1 VKTLRTLALLAAL
14 SGAFIISNP
23 LRAQSLIS
31 GDIAGVVTDSSSAVI
46 SGADVDLL
54 NSDTGATQSTTTD
67 SNGLYRFSLLK
78 PGRYTVTAKKQNFKS
93 QQQTGLSIQVGK
105 VLTADFKLEVSA
117 AATTT
122 IDVTAAQDVLSTSPN
137 GSTTFSPLEVEV
149 LPSPGGDITNI
160 ALTAAGVT
168 MNTQGGGIGGNFS
181 MNGLPGT
188 SNLYTVNG
196 ENNMDPYFNI
206 NNTGPTDLTLGANE
220 IQDVTVL
227 GSPYGGQYGQLSGA
241 QVIMTTK
248 SGSNAFHGNLLYW
261 WNGRTMNSNSW
272 FNNYYGNARPFS
284 NANQWAGS
292 FGGRIIRNRTFFFVD
307 NEGLRFIVPSSQ
319 SVTIPTQEFA
329 NAVLANV
336 TNLHPSE
343 AGTYKQMLDVLRNAP
358 GSSNA
363 RNLENTTACNKLA
376 LPGFDPSSQACAAQF
391 EANPSGTAS
400 ESLLAFRID
409 HKLTD
414 NDNIYYRYKT
424 DRGTQPSVIDP
435 TSPNFDALSKQPQ
448 WDNQLSETHIFSPNS
463 TNQFTASLSHYVAQ
477 FTQDEKLV
485 SSTLPYGVFTSGA
498 VPFGAII
505 PGVGAQGFNAYGIF
519 PQGRNITQYQFIDDF
534 TLVKGRHT
542 LKFGENFRRYDVSDR
557 TIFYLNPQVYFGYTE
572 DGLQNFADGRAFR
585 FRRASV
591 SASPVP
597 IALWGMGAYAHDD
610 WRVASNL
617 TITLG
622 LRLEHNSNPVCQFN
636 CFANFK
642 TPFTSLASFTNAD
655 PGSVPYSA
663 DIDSGRHQAYQ
674 GSDALNVLPSVGFS
688 WSPSKDAKTVISG
701 GVGLFFDNAAAT
713 LANDLLSNPPNAVRF
728 SVQPPDGVLPFD
740 PGPTGGQGIFQAS
753 AKAFSINKTY
763 SQISS
768 ELDAL
773 GVPFSAPGF
782 NSVEGTI
789 HSPRVLQ
796 WNFQVQRQIGQATAL
811 IANYVGNRSDN
822 LLYQN
827 AWGNAFDSQGIYPG
841 ILPSAAPDPN
851 YGLVTQFRSGT
862 TANYNGLQLTLRQQ
876 FAKGFSGHF
885 NYTWSH
891 ALDHVSNGG
900 QNEFSQ
906 TDSLIEQLVPG
917 TLITNYADADYDIRH
932 VISADFVYAPRFK
945 MQNMVL
951 NELVSNWQLGT
962 KITYHTGLPFS
973 VSDGNASVTNGP
985 LTILAT
991 PTGAPTTAAGGCGK
1005 SAVDTACLLAGGFL
1019 DKATLA
1025 AYPGLPFQNRNMFR
1039 GPGYFNADLSLFRN
1053 FHIRERAT
1061 FGVGMTAYN
1070 VLNHPNFA
1078 NPDGTF
1084 SSPTFGMITSTVA
1097 QPNSPYGNGLGFDG
1111 SVRIIQLSGKLTF

>member
-1 VKTLRTLALLAAL
+1 MKSQRMIALLAAL
-14 SGAFIISNP
+14 CGVFVISTP
-23 LRAQSLIS
+23 VRAQSLIS
-31 GDIAGVVTDSSSAVI
+31 GDIAGVVTDPSSAAI
-46 SGADVDLL
+46 SGADVDLT
-54 NSDTGATQSTTTD
+54 NTDTGSAQSTTTD

-78 PGRYTVTAKKQNFKS
+78 PGRYTVTAKKQNFKTA
-93 QQQTGLSIQVGK
+93 QQTGLTVLVGK
-105 VLTADFKLEVSA
+105 VLTADFKLDVA
-117 AATTT
+117 AATTTT

-137 GSTTFSPLEVEV
+137 GSTTFTPLEVEV

-181 MNGLPGT
+181 LNGLPGT

-206 NNTGPTDLTLGANE
+206 NNSGPTDLTLGANE
-220 IQDVTVL
+220 IQDATVL
-227 GSPYGGQYGQLSGA
+227 ASPYGGQYGQLSGA
-241 QVIMTTK
+241 QVIMATK

-261 WNGRTMNSNSW
+261 WNGRAMNSNSW
-272 FNNYYGNARPFS
+272 FNNSFGNPRPFS

-292 FGGRIIRNRTFFFVD
+292 VGGRIVRNRTFFFVD
-307 NEGLRFIVPSSQ
+307 DEGLRFIVPSSL
-319 SVTIPTQEFA
+319 SVVIPTQAFA
-329 NAVLANV
+329 DAVLANV
-336 TNLHPSE
+336 TNLHPGE
-343 AGTYKQMLDVLRNAP
+343 AATYKQMLNALRNAP
-358 GSSNA
+358 GSSTA
-363 RNLENTTACNKLA
+363 RNLANDDPCNTLS
-376 LPGFDPSSQACAAQF
+376 LPGFNPATQACAAQF

-400 ESLLAFRID
+400 ESYLAFRID
-409 HKLTD
+409 HKLTN
-414 NDNIYYRYKT
+414 NDNIYYRYKS

-435 TSPNFDALSKQPQ
+435 ISPNFDALSKQPQ
-448 WDNQLSETHIFSPNS
+448 WDNQLSETHVFSPNS
-463 TNQFTASLSHYVAQ
+463 TNQFIASLSHYVAQ
-477 FTQDEKLV
+477 FTQDQKLV
-485 SSTLPYGVFTSGA
+485 DSTLPYGIFTQGS
-498 VPFGAII
+498 VPFGSVI

-542 LKFGENFRRYDVSDR
+542 LKFGENYRRYDVSDR
-557 TIFYLNPQVYFGYTE
+557 TIFYLNPQVYFGFTD
-572 DGLQNFADGRAFR
+572 DGLQNFADGVAFR
-585 FRRASV
+585 FRRATV

-622 LRLEHNSNPVCQFN
+622 LRVEHNSNPVCQFN
-636 CFANFK
+636 CFADFK
-642 TPFTSLASFTNAD
+642 APFSSLASFTNAN

-663 DIDSGRHQAYQ
+663 DINAGRHQAYN
-674 GSDALNVLPSVGFS
+674 GIDAVNFAPSAAFS
-688 WSPSKDAKTVISG
+688 WSPAKDSKTVVSG

-728 SVQPPDGVLPFD
+728 NVQPPEGVLPFD
-740 PGPTGGQGIFQAS
+740 PGPTGGQAIFQAS
-753 AKAFSINKTY
+753 ANAFSINKTY

-768 ELDAL
+768 ELKAL
-773 GVPFSAPGF
+773 GVPFSPPNF
-782 NSVEGTI
+782 NAVEGTI

-796 WNFQVQRQIGQATAL
+796 WNFQLQRQLGPSTAL

-827 AWGNAFDSQGIYPG
+827 LWGNAYDGQGLYAG
-841 ILPSAAPDPN
+841 LLPSKAPDPN
-851 YGLVTQFRSGT
+851 YGIVTQYKSGT
-862 TANYNGLQLTLRQQ
+862 TANYNGLQITVRQQ
-876 FAKGFSGHF
+876 FAKGLSGHF

-906 TDSLIEQLVPG
+906 ADSQIAQLLPG
-917 TLITNYADADYDIRH
+917 SLITNYGDADYDIRH

-945 MQNMVL
+945 MHNMIL
-951 NELVSNWQLGT
+951 NGLASNWQLGS

-973 VSDGNASVTNGP
+973 VTDSNASVSNGP

-991 PTGAPTTAAGGCGK
+991 PTGAPAVAAGGCGE
-1005 SAVDTACLLAGGFL
+1005 SAVDTPCLLTGGFI
-1019 DKATLA
+1019 DGSTS

-1039 GPGYFNADLSLFRN
+1039 GPGYFNTDLSLFRN
-1053 FHIRERAT
+1053 FHIMEKAT
-1061 FGVGMTAYN
+1061 FGVGMTAFN
-1070 VLNHPNFA
+1070 VFNHPNFA
-1078 NPDGTF
+1078 NPDTDYA
-1084 SSPTFGMITSTVA
+1084 SPTFGMITSTVA

-1111 SVRIIQLSGKLTF
+1111 SVRVIQLSGKLTF